1 MCHFYCDILFI
12 NKESVFLY
20 NEFENE
26 RGGFIKMAMFTI
38 NNMNMSLEGHTQAE
52 ILVSL
57 AELATSLN
65 LVVDRDSLVKDYQE
79 REQESTTGFGNGIA
93 IPHAKS
99 NNVKTAAI
107 LFGRS
112 TTDIEWQSLDG
123 KPVNTFISLLV
134 PANEGDVH
142 LKLLAQLSRKL
153 VHQDFV
159 EILKRGDTREVLE
172 IINQAI
178 S

>member
-1 MCHFYCDILFI
+1 M
-12 NKESVFLY
+12 
-20 NEFENE
+20 
-26 RGGFIKMAMFTI
+26 
-38 NNMNMSLEGHTQAE
+38 
-52 ILVSL
+52 
-57 AELATSLN
+57 
-65 LVVDRDSLVKDYQE
+65 KDYQE

>member
-1 MCHFYCDILFI
+1 
-12 NKESVFLY
+12 
-20 NEFENE
+20 
-26 RGGFIKMAMFTI
+26 
-38 NNMNMSLEGHTQAE
+38 
-52 ILVSL
+52 
-57 AELATSLN
+57 
-65 LVVDRDSLVKDYQE
+65 
-79 REQESTTGFGNGIA
+79 
-93 IPHAKS
+93 
-99 NNVKTAAI
+99 
-107 LFGRS
+107 S

>member
-1 MCHFYCDILFI
+1 
-12 NKESVFLY
+12 
-20 NEFENE
+20 
-26 RGGFIKMAMFTI
+26 MAMFTI

-142 LKLLAQLSRKL
+142 LKLLAQ
-153 VHQDFV
+153 
-159 EILKRGDTREVLE
+159 
-172 IINQAI
+172 
-178 S
+178 